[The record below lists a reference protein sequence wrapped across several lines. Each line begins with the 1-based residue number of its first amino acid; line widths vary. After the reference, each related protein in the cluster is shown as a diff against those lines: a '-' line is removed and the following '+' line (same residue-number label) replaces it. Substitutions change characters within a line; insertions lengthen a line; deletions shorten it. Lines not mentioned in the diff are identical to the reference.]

1 MRLVVT
7 ETERIAWYVSRS
19 VCLSVCLSD
28 TVVNPAKTAEPI
40 DMPFGCRLNWVG
52 WAQGTMQAY

>member
-19 VCLSVCLSD
+19 VCLSD

-40 DMPFGCRLNWVG
+40 DMQFGCRLNWVG